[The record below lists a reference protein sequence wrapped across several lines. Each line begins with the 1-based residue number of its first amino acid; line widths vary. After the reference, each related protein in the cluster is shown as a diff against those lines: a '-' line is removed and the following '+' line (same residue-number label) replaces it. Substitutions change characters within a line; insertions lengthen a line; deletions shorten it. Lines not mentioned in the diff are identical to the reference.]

1 MKESEEQEET
11 KQKKEEK
18 KVKEEGGKEMRMASY
33 MKRVKEERNTW
44 KCNHPGCSERI
55 SYPKNKDMTAFKQP
69 DYLNH
74 CFKSAEH
81 VEYLLKVKFIL
92 SIILFMN
99 F

>member
-18 KVKEEGGKEMRMASY
+18 KEEGGEEMRMASY
-33 MKRVKEERNTW
+33 MKRVKGEKNTW
-44 KCNHPGCSERI
+44 KCNHPDCSEII
-55 SYPKNKDMTAFKQP
+55 SYPKANKNMTAFKQP

-81 VEYLLKVKFIL
+81 VERLLKVKFIL